1 MTEAVVTS
9 FPEPEQ
15 TEPLEDIAAWLS
27 SGVASDPLLFV
38 HQAFA
43 WGEGE
48 LAKASGPEP
57 WQAEILA
64 DIRDG
69 LPLGRAIQIAV
80 ASGHGVGKT
89 ALIAWLVLWAISTF
103 PDTRGI
109 VTAATEPMLI
119 TVCARSCANGYACSR
134 RAVGEELPSDLGGE
148 QTVDREVVPFQHIA
162 DHAGGN
168 CPFGLAKFHVIPV
181 RRIAPLPQSNAVV
194 QANLARPALSG
205 CGRTPISHL

>member
-1 MTEAVVTS
+1 MTVTAL
-9 FPEPEQ
+9 EPEQ
-15 TEPLEDIAAWLS
+15 AELLEDIAAWLS
-27 SGVASDPLLFV
+27 SNVASDPLLFV
-38 HQAFA
+38 QQAFA

-48 LAKASGPEP
+48 LSNSTGPEP

-119 TVCARSCANGYACSR
+119 TRVRAELRKWLRLFKARSWGRIAVRFGWRKSR
-134 RAVGEELPSDLGGE
+134 RPRSRTIPAHCRSCRRQLPFRSR
-148 QTVDREVVPFQHIA
+148 QVSCHPRAADRSVATE
-162 DHAGGN
+162 
-168 CPFGLAKFHVIPV
+168 
-181 RRIAPLPQSNAVV
+181 
-194 QANLARPALSG
+194 
-205 CGRTPISHL
+205 